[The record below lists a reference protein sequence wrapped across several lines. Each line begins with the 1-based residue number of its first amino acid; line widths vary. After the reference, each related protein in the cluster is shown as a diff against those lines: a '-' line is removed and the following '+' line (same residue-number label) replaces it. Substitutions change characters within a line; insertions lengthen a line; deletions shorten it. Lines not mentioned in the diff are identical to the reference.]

1 MISTLDYINRE
12 HDEITEENKNE
23 KDQDQDQIQ
32 ENHESDKDKLE
43 TPKSTPSKN
52 SEFVIP

>member
-12 HDEITEENKNE
+12 HEDVSEENQKFE

-32 ENHESDKDKLE
+32 ENQESDKDKLE
-43 TPKSTPSKN
+43 TPSKN